1 MVKSRLNQ
9 WQVASAVAL
18 ALCALL
24 PAHCLAVN
32 GNALALRSSGSAQGS
47 NWVLSNNGYVGTYV
61 TLASAGNVTVS
72 VNASGL
78 ASGGVAPRMN
88 IAVTDSLAGFD
99 VAASTTTYQQ
109 TFSLPAGTHFIRT
122 EFANDP
128 EKSSRALT
136 VASLNVSGATVANTN
151 SSTNALAAADSY
163 IANYRKGPATL
174 SLVGVDPGAQVH
186 VSLKRHDFRFGTAVG
201 GVSLNGVNSFLNN
214 ATYSNFLRNHFNTI
228 TLSNAGKWASNEGT
242 RDVVNMQAV
251 DRAFNYA
258 EQHGLDVRMHN
269 LIWGDSQ
276 QPGWASTLLNNAAAG
291 DAAAKTDLRGEI
303 SERIDYYVGD
313 GDGNPNDGDRA
324 RRYHE
329 MDLINEHDHQP
340 KYWNVYGAQGIA
352 DMFTE
357 AAAAVAAA
365 NSDARLYVNEYNVFQ
380 WGDAYGNWYRE
391 DVDTLTALGAPV
403 GGIGIQYYPTATTH
417 SAAVHSPTRMQQ
429 VLQGLSVAG
438 LPITL
443 SEFGVGTGDGTT
455 TAQAATYLTDTMRM
469 IFGTPQATT
478 FMMWGFATNDV
489 WDQAPL
495 AALMDSTT
503 GQPTAVGLA
512 YQALMNQW
520 DTDLMLPVAAD
531 GTIDFSG
538 FYGDY
543 EVTIDGKTYPL
554 SLDKGV
560 TDYQLVLNLAADFN
574 NDGTV
579 NAADLGVLRQQMEL
593 GQADGSDFLLWQ
605 QQMGISE
612 SVPLSI
618 GAVAAVPEPQAATL
632 VLVLLIAGARTV
644 RRKTA

>member
-1 MVKSRLNQ
+1 MCGAAPRLTH
-9 WQVASAVAL
+9 AI
-18 ALCALL
+18 
-24 PAHCLAVN
+24 N

-47 NWVLSNNGYVGTYV
+47 SWVLQNNGYVGSYV
-61 TLASAGNVTVS
+61 TLAQAGNVTVS
-72 VNASGL
+72 VNASGTT
-78 ASGGVAPRMN
+78 ASGVAPRMN
-88 IAVTDSLAGFD
+88 LAVADMIVGFD
-99 VAASTTTYQQ
+99 VAPTTATYEH

-122 EFANDP
+122 DFNNDP
-128 EKSSRALT
+128 TKTSRALT
-136 VASLNVSGATVANTN
+136 VASLNVSGAAIANSNT
-151 SSTNALAAADSY
+151 SANALAAADTY
-163 IANYRKGPATL
+163 VANYRKGPATL

-186 VSLKRHDFRFGTAVG
+186 VALKRHDFRFGTAVG
-201 GVSLNGVNSFLNN
+201 GVSLNGVNSYLNN
-214 ATYSNFLRNHFNTI
+214 ATYSNFLRSHFNTI

-242 RDVVNMQAV
+242 RDVVNMAAV
-251 DRAFNYA
+251 DRAFSYA

-276 QPGWASTLLNNAAAG
+276 QPAWASTLLDNAAAG
-291 DAAAKTDLRGEI
+291 DAVAQADLRTEI

-313 GDGNPNDGDRA
+313 ADANPNDGDRA

-357 AAAAVAAA
+357 AAQAVAAA
-365 NSDARLYVNEYNVFQ
+365 NSNARLYVNEYNVFQ
-380 WGDAYGNWYRE
+380 WGDSYGNWYRE
-391 DVDTLTALGAPV
+391 DVDTLKSLGAPV

-495 AALMDSTT
+495 AALMNTDGSLTS
-503 GQPTAVGLA
+503 VGVA
-512 YQALMNQW
+512 YEQLMAQW
-520 DTDLMLPVAAD
+520 HTDVTLPVASN
-531 GTIDFSG
+531 GTIDFTG

-543 EVTIDGKTYPL
+543 EVTVDGKTY
-554 SLDKGV
+554 SLALAKGA
-560 TDYQLVLNLAADFN
+560 TDYQLIVNLEADFN
-574 NDGTV
+574 NDGRV
-579 NAADLGVLRQQMEL
+579 DAADLGVLRQQMSA
-593 GQADGSDFLLWQ
+593 GQADGDDLLLWQ
-605 QQMGISE
+605 RQLGLSE
-612 SVPLSI
+612 TPI
-618 GAVAAVPEPQAATL
+618 QTVAAASAVPEPQAG
-632 VLVLLIAGARTV
+632 VLLLVFCLARLRAGRGGAGPSR
-644 RRKTA
+644 